1 MTMTNTRFHTYGATA
16 IDMDGDGDG
25 RQDVVWLNMDGP
37 LRAFL
42 NTSPGNHVT
51 IVVPDT
57 VASLGT
63 RISIET
69 DKGKRYTREVIA
81 SAGMLTDQSPELAF
95 G

>member
-1 MTMTNTRFHTYGATA
+1 M
-16 IDMDGDGDG
+16 DGDG
-25 RQDVVWLNMDGP
+25 RQDVVWLNMDGR

-42 NTSPGNHVT
+42 NTLPGNHVT

>member
-25 RQDVVWLNMDGP
+25 RLDVVWLNMDGP

-57 VASLGT
+57 VAAGDPVRLALADFKHAILIRQQSRGAN
-63 RISIET
+63 SII
-69 DKGKRYTREVIA
+69 R
-81 SAGMLTDQSPELAF
+81 
-95 G
+95 